1 MIEQLIAL
9 LFIFIFFLHLK
20 KNLLQLLPGDAVA
33 FPARWDMESF
43 QKVLG
48 LPWGGCARKTSK
60 LEAPRRHPVQMPKPP
75 QMAPFDTEERWL
87 HSELPLNVRAHHSIF
102 EAEPSHPTEPFG
114 SASPWWTQY
123 CWRHS
128 KPPVHITLPKC
139 MELVLLHLP
148 HRSPP
153 SPDRHC

>member
-9 LFIFIFFLHLK
+9 LFILFFYIFK
-20 KNLLQLLPGDAVA
+20 KIFYSSSLGMPRHSQPDEIWNLSRKFWVCPEVDVPGKL
-33 FPARWDMESF
+33 E
-43 QKVLG
+43 G
-48 LPWGGCARKTSK
+48 K

-75 QMAPFDTEERWL
+75 QMAPFDTEEQWL